1 MRSRFFS
8 PHSSQR
14 IHVDNDFLFFFA
26 MVANAFCVI
35 SAQCS
40 ERQRGEK
47 FKQARTNGRRKSD
60 PVKGGQMMS
69 PRLTTIHH
77 TTPSTF
83 VFPAQIQAHLI
94 PKRTCSPN
102 KEWATAHALWHS
114 GQVWAMCAQRANWT
128 SDHCHRHWDEKETYK
143 KRYREEKSQRSKGTE
158 IKRDRDREE
167 KRQI

>member
-1 MRSRFFS
+1 M
-8 PHSSQR
+8 
-14 IHVDNDFLFFFA
+14 DNDFLFFFA

-40 ERQRGEK
+40 ERKRGEK
-47 FKQARTNGRRKSD
+47 FKQARTNGRSNRD
-60 PVKGGQMMS
+60 PLKGGQMMS
-69 PRLTTIHH
+69 PRLTTFHH

-102 KEWATAHALWHS
+102 KSGPRPTHS
-114 GQVWAMCAQRANWT
+114 CTQGKSGPCVHREPT
-128 SDHCHRHWDEKETYK
+128 GRDHCHRHWDEKETHK

-167 KRQI
+167 ERQI